1 MSKRKIIENDFDFNN
16 FSKKKKNNN
25 NDIRIFTKIIF
36 IILGILMVVSFFT
49 PTTYGDFDDYRLN
62 CKIANNCQYYG

>member
-1 MSKRKIIENDFDFNN
+1 MNKRKIIEQDFDFNN
-16 FSKKKKNNN
+16 FSKKKKD

-36 IILGILMVVSFFT
+36 IILGILMAVSFFI